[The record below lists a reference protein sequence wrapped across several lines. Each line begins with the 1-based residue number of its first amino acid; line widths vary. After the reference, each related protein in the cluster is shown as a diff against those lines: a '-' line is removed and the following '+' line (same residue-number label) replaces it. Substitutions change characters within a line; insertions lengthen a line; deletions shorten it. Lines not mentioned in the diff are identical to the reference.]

1 MTFTL
6 SLSPEVE
13 KRLAAQA
20 QERGVS
26 LYDYLQEIVT
36 REARLSSV
44 LPSTQESNLSD
55 LLLKSPFAGANLNLE
70 RCQDFPRQTELE

>member
-36 REARLSSV
+36 REARLSGV
-44 LPSTQESNLSD
+44 LPSAQESNLSD